1 MQFFCLSL
9 RCFIQFHPLVVPR
22 RKWRN
27 NFSSIWAGTIPTQ
40 KLWLKKQ
47 SCSEEWKYL
56 APGSGY
62 HILSLALRGAFIVQV
77 IFGNESPI
85 LSQHLISAFASMKF
99 IYLKKF
105 VWPKPR
111 KNMIPFDSSTRRIAS
126 ASFDAALKR
135 KPQSRRDAPMREAL
149 AQKEATAEEN
159 NKLEV
164 VEDEDPTMPGRWFF
178 SRV

>member
-1 MQFFCLSL
+1 M
-9 RCFIQFHPLVVPR
+9 
-22 RKWRN
+22 K
-27 NFSSIWAGTIPTQ
+27 SI
-40 KLWLKKQ
+40 
-47 SCSEEWKYL
+47 
-56 APGSGY
+56 
-62 HILSLALRGAFIVQV
+62 
-77 IFGNESPI
+77 
-85 LSQHLISAFASMKF
+85 
-99 IYLKKF
+99 IYLDF
-105 VWPKPR
+105 FFWPKPR

-164 VEDEDPTMPGRWFF
+164 VEDEDETMPGRWFF